1 MAHRS
6 RSIALPWQDLARPAV
21 LGLMIAVP
29 WLNPAYAD
37 LQIGADNNNVDNP
50 FVQPEDPALSGGGRD
65 QTLDDGDSL
74 LGGRKAD
81 IQIGLLGIDVIDGDR
96 GNDVQI
102 GGPDPGGNNA
112 DRAFG
117 GPGSDVF
124 LWQPGDG
131 SDFFDGGSQA
141 DAVAFGN
148 IVLDEPEDPNDPNER
163 PLPAIDPH
171 TGLPA
176 IDVTN
181 VGGFC
186 EVIDGYEPDD
196 AAALE
201 ELGLDHLVKFFARGT
216 ADAFEAGDQNEDNG
230 LRVTLHLVGVE
241 YAVCAVR
248 EGGAIEVFDLR
259 VSPPAVIGIDEVG
272 SRRLRKQLRDIVL

>member
-1 MAHRS
+1 MAHPPQSSAAAWRH
-6 RSIALPWQDLARPAV
+6 LARPAM
-21 LGLMIAVP
+21 LGLLIAAP
-29 WLNPAYAD
+29 WLNPAHAD

-50 FVQPEDPALSGGGRD
+50 FVQPEDSALSGGGRD
-65 QTLDDGDSL
+65 QTLDDGDVL
-74 LGGRKAD
+74 LGGRRAD
-81 IQIGLLGIDVIDGDR
+81 VQIGLLGIDVIDGDR

-117 GPGSDVF
+117 GPGNDVF
-124 LWQPGDG
+124 FWQPGDG

-141 DAVAFGN
+141 DAVVFGN
-148 IVLDEPEDPNDPNER
+148 IVLDEPQDPNDPNER

-181 VGGFC
+181 TGGFC
-186 EVIDGYEPDD
+186 EVVDGYEPDN
-196 AAALE
+196 AAALA
-201 ELGLDHLVKFFARGT
+201 ELGLDHLVKFFARGA

-259 VSPPAVIGIDEVG
+259 QAPAQIISIEDIG
-272 SRRLRKQLRDIVL
+272 SRRLRRRLQQIVF